1 MNLCGLLNSS
11 LFSYF
16 NLMLGSSTG
25 IEREQIFLEEL
36 GNYPYVYND
45 ELVELVEKM
54 QREEWGKNRN
64 ELQVALNQCV
74 MRMYGLQDN
83 YFVDYALSIQIPML
97 CGTYQETKC
106 DAKSMKEYVSILSK
120 IWDEHFGQSNV
131 HYKIT
136 IYPDIK
142 GKFAAVQVK
151 LSFTSQIEDIF
162 VIDNVDEDVSL
173 LTNFM
178 IYQLNDCF
186 IKRKML

>member
-1 MNLCGLLNSS
+1 
-11 LFSYF
+11 
-16 NLMLGSSTG
+16 MLGSSTG

-106 DAKSMKEYVSILSK
+106 DAKTMKKYVSILSK

-151 LSFTSQIEDIF
+151 LSLQ
-162 VIDNVDEDVSL
+162 V
-173 LTNFM
+173 
-178 IYQLNDCF
+178 
-186 IKRKML
+186 R